1 MMRSRLSKIKGSAKL
16 KGYMEIK
23 PGTMIQLEGV
33 GERFNGSIFVT
44 GVDHKYEGRWST
56 NIHFGLRAE
65 RYAESHTDGNDP
77 RAAGLV
83 GAVNGLQIGIVVQL
97 QNDPEGQD
105 RILVIIPVVNKNS
118 QGIWARV
125 ACLDAGNQRGAFFLP
140 EIGDEVIIGF
150 INDDPRDAVVLGML
164 HSSSKP
170 APVIAQDVNHEKGF
184 TTRSKMRIKFND
196 DTKTIIID
204 TPAGNSI
211 MLDEQEK
218 KIELKDQNSNTIK
231 MDTSGLTLESPMN
244 INIKAGRNLSLSAAA
259 SAIVD
264 GLSLSLKAN
273 GDVSIEGAVAKLAS
287 SGTMVINGS
296 LVKIN

>member
-1 MMRSRLSKIKGSAKL
+1 
-16 KGYMEIK
+16 
-23 PGTMIQLEGV
+23 
-33 GERFNGSIFVT
+33 
-44 GVDHKYEGRWST
+44 
-56 NIHFGLRAE
+56 
-65 RYAESHTDGNDP
+65 
-77 RAAGLV
+77 
-83 GAVNGLQIGIVVQL
+83 
-97 QNDPEGQD
+97 
-105 RILVIIPVVNKNS
+105 
-118 QGIWARV
+118 
-125 ACLDAGNQRGAFFLP
+125 
-140 EIGDEVIIGF
+140 
-150 INDDPRDAVVLGML
+150 L